1 DAVVH
6 AVDNVD
12 LEIHPGEVLA
22 LVGESG
28 SGKSTLARC
37 VLRLID
43 PTAGRVVFDD
53 KDVTGLKGRQLASF
67 RQQVQPVFQDPFSSI
82 DPPWRSG
89 RTRAGSLDPLKIR
102 TSAR

>member
-1 DAVVH
+1 MSQVAFSDEIAPAQPGSPILRVEGLVKHFPTDRGLLGSDAVVH
-6 AVDNVD
+6 AVDAVD

-22 LVGESG
+22 IVGESG

-53 KDVTGLKGRQLASF
+53 GT
-67 RQQVQPVFQDPFSSI
+67 
-82 DPPWRSG
+82 
-89 RTRAGSLDPLKIR
+89 
-102 TSAR
+102 